1 MDILEIEKKETMSRE
16 EAARPGPTSSPT
28 CSPAEQRRR
37 VRARRHPVQRPRRL
51 TRCGVKV
58 ELEVETD
65 ERELEI
71 EIKW

>member
-16 EAARPGPTSSPT
+16 QAA
-28 CSPAEQRRR
+28 QRLRELADMLSR
-37 VRARRHPVQRPRRL
+37 DNDVEFERDGIRFTVHVADEVQ
-51 TRCGVKV
+51 VKV

-71 EIKW
+71 ELKW